1 MFHIEL
7 SFHMIIFCKKQFC
20 VVSILLSLS
29 EYTDAL
35 GPIAC
40 IWLYLPV
47 SDYICK
53 YLPVPDCIWLYLPV
67 FDCIWLYLI
76 SWLYLNSCLYLP
88 VFSAQ
93 AEYRLTLTTYWEP
106 SAFPRHFPQWRPAPQ
121 WSKTIGTMVPLSQS
135 GLIYV
140 TTPLRIHTRPIVAA
154 VLAGKSRITS
164 AAALHRAG
172 WHCRAWQVRR

>member
-1 MFHIEL
+1 MFVVPTKCFILNLVFTWL
-7 SFHMIIFCKKQFC
+7 SFVRNNFVLSVFSW
-20 VVSILLSLS
+20 VFLNILMHWDQS
-29 EYTDAL
+29 
-35 GPIAC
+35 
-40 IWLYLPV
+40 PV

-53 YLPVPDCIWLYLPV
+53 YLPVPGCIWLYLLV
-67 FDCIWLYLI
+67 FDSIWLYLI
-76 SWLYLNSCLYLP
+76 SSLYLNSCLYLP

-164 AAALHRAG
+164 AAALHRTG